1 MAKRTQEPAISPA
14 DSLRAEAAKENAR
27 LSAIARAQRFTDEW
41 GRTGYG
47 VETRSGPDTAA
58 LIAAYK
64 DQGGRFE
71 SELFL
76 VEGPHG
82 MQVGLPVDRTT
93 DDQIEQASSNGPWS
107 SDSGRRERAR
117 LNRQRASDARERRE
131 IYNRK
136 LHQVGRRVA
145 CVYISVS
152 DGDGGSKSVW
162 CLEDGRLAG
171 HCVPVVDGDAVTDAR
186 GRDGIQA
193 DLARKLTGQ

>member
-1 MAKRTQEPAISPA
+1 MAKRNQVPAISPA
-14 DSLRAEAAKENAR
+14 DSLRAAAAKESGR
-27 LSAIARAQRFTDEW
+27 LSAIARAHRFTEEW
-41 GRTGYG
+41 GRTVYG
-47 VETRSGPDTAA
+47 VETQSKPDTAA

-82 MQVGLPVDRTT
+82 MQVGLPFDRTT
-93 DDQIEQASSNGPWS
+93 DEQIEKDASNGPWS

-117 LNRQRASDARERRE
+117 LNRERAGAARERRDR
-131 IYNRK
+131 YNRK

-162 CLEDGRLAG
+162 CLEDGRVAG
-171 HCVPVVDGDAVTDAR
+171 QYMPVDDGDAVTDAR

-193 DLARKLTGQ
+193 GLAQKLIGQ